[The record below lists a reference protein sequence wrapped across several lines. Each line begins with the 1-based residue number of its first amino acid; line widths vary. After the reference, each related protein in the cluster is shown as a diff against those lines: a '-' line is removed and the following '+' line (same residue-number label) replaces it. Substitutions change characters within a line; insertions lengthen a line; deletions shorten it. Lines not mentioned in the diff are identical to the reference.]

1 MDIIYW
7 SLIITTI
14 LLLFFIGC
22 CIMLIADNKNQKQ
35 QIIALKSQIKFL
47 KEDNDILLNGLSD
60 IKKTLSGL
68 KTIKFVF

>member
-14 LLLFFIGC
+14 LLLFFIGS

-47 KEDNDILLNGLSD
+47 KENNEIMLNGLSD
-60 IKKTLSGL
+60 IKKTLSGKRL
-68 KTIKFVF
+68 FQD